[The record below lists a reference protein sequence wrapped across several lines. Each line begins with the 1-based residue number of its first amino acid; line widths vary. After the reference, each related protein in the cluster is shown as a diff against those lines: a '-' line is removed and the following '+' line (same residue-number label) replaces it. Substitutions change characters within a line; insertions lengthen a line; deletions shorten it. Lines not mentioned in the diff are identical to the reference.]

1 MTGALRPLAEVA
13 ALSDWIGDAIPE
25 GTPDHTRAAAA
36 LRIASH
42 TVRSHVGRTWAEG
55 EAVPGDVADVTLA
68 VAGRVYLNPDGWG
81 NVRLDD
87 FGAGQR
93 PVEEW
98 GAYLTASEK
107 RILDDYRPRKVSGLG
122 VLSTHREPLREH
134 GSGLVPTPDG
144 PPFPWW

>member
-1 MTGALRPLAEVA
+1 MTGALKPLAEVA

-25 GTPDHTRAAAA
+25 GTPDHKRAASV
-36 LRIASH
+36 LRMASSL
-42 TVRSHVGRTWAEG
+42 VRSHVGRTWADG
-55 EAVPGDVADVTLA
+55 PVPDAVVDVTLA
-68 VAGRVYLNPDGWG
+68 VAGRVYTNPDGWG

-93 PVEEW
+93 PIEEW

-122 VLSTHREPLREH
+122 VMTTHREPQQDH